1 MCRSWWITFLK
12 HYHLISIIM
21 TYLNYLVLL
30 YTAVYIIYKSV
41 NFPMSTLPSLGDIS
55 DFNERNGTFN
65 ILHLVHNFQTFI
77 VQSQNNVLPGHWGV
91 LYFVSIVKSR
101 KHCMPLILCEIHN
114 ITFEVSHFIAVLW
127 YIILKHIHNLCR
139 PVGQVYSF
147 LVCFRKPTRQKCL

>member
-1 MCRSWWITFLK
+1 MDYFFKTLPPDF
-12 HYHLISIIM
+12 YYNDISK
-21 TYLNYLVLL
+21 LL
-30 YTAVYIIYKSV
+30 SFIVHCSLRYIPRYKFV
-41 NFPMSTLPSLGDIS
+41 IFPISTLPSLRDIS

-65 ILHLVHNFQTFI
+65 ILHLVHDFQTFI
-77 VQSQNNVLPGHWGV
+77 VQSQNNVLPRHWGV